1 MQLSGTVRESILNS
15 IDEDIG
21 TSSPEVRFYVTGG
34 ATPANSAA
42 TITLNNPAF
51 LAAAAGTATS
61 GQMDLNT
68 ATTLQDTTPAGNAS
82 PVTRLCFY
90 TGSGAGASAWL
101 LQLGIATSGTPD
113 ITMSNNT
120 IATTDTVQ
128 LTSLR
133 ITCPE
138 GSADAS

>member
-1 MQLSGTVRESILNS
+1 MQLSGTVREAILNS
-15 IDEDIG
+15 IDAEISTAG
-21 TSSPEVRFYVTGG
+21 EVRFFVGGG
-34 ATPANSAA
+34 ATPTGEAAAIALNS
-42 TITLNNPAF
+42 PAF

-90 TGSGAGASAWL
+90 LNTAAADSAWL
-101 LQLGIATSGTPD
+101 LQLGIATSGSPD

-138 GSADAS
+138 GSADVT

>member
-1 MQLSGTVRESILNS
+1 MQLSSTVRESILNS
-15 IDEDIG
+15 IDDDIATAG
-21 TSSPEVRFYVTGG
+21 EVRFFVTGG
-34 ATPANSAA
+34 ATPANEAA
-42 TITLNNPAF
+42 AITLNNPAF

-61 GQMDLNT
+61 WQMDLNT

-90 TGSGAGASAWL
+90 VNTAAADSAWL
-101 LQLGIATSGTPD
+101 LQLGIGTSGTPD
-113 ITMSNNT
+113 ITMSNST

-138 GSADAS
+138 GTADTT